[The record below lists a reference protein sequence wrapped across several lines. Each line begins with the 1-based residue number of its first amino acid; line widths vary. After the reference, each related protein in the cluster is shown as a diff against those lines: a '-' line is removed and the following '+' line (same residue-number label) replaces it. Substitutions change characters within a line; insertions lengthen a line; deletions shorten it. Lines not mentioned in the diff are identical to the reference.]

1 MEKIIEG
8 ITVKTDLAKV
18 LITSVPDIPGSAST
32 LFSNLGEA
40 GFNIETITQNS
51 TAKNFCDITFTIKES
66 ETEEVV
72 DYIRNKL
79 EDFQTTEI
87 ITNKNIALITIY
99 GEKIAKTPGV
109 AGKIFST
116 VAELKINIEN
126 ITAGMTM
133 ISFVV
138 PKDKSDDVVK
148 AIKARFEM

>member
-18 LITSVPDIPGSAST
+18 MITSVPDTPGSASI

-66 ETEEVV
+66 EAEEVV

-79 EDFQTTEI
+79 EDFQTTNI
-87 ITNKNIALITIY
+87 ITNKNIALVTIY
-99 GEKIAKTPGV
+99 GEKIAKTAGV

-138 PKDKSDDVVK
+138 PKDKSDNVVK
-148 AIKARFEM
+148 AIKAKFEM

>member
-18 LITSVPDIPGSAST
+18 MITSVPDTPGSAST

-66 ETEEVV
+66 EAEEVV

-79 EDFQTTEI
+79 EDFQTTDI

-116 VAELKINIEN
+116 VAEQKINIEN

-138 PKDKSDDVVK
+138 PKDKSDNVVN
-148 AIKARFEM
+148 AIKAKFEM